1 MAAHAAAVQREHA
14 ARCTAAPGTVRTD
27 TRESGVKV
35 ALYTCDDP
43 NCVLYNRGQS
53 FDYSFSC
60 QRATSSIGVP
70 CRARELPATE
80 SARSQT
86 APTVAAGWGLERSG
100 SHEETAFA
108 PQEHETDYSSRDRET
123 EYASGDRSLPPPPP
137 PPAPEPERRGAS
149 ATVILLSLLLVLLI
163 GGGIG
168 AYAMRD
174 TLFGGSGSGADSP
187 ALIEERL
194 FATLL
199 RAAYARE
206 ISDKILSVNRQIEA
220 IRQRDEAS
228 SPAMAR
234 EIAEI
239 EARMQTN
246 EVERRAAFNDC
257 AAEVEQLGKKPADDI
272 DAAID
277 ALTRRLDSAGLK
289 RLKALLPV
297 IAAQVRDARA
307 GKANRDKWI
316 SQIEVASL

>member
-1 MAAHAAAVQREHA
+1 M
-14 ARCTAAPGTVRTD
+14 
-27 TRESGVKV
+27 

-60 QRATSSIGVP
+60 QRTTSSIGVP
-70 CRARELPATE
+70 CRARELPAAE
-80 SARSQT
+80 PSRSQT
-86 APTVAAGWGLERSG
+86 APTVAGGWGLERSG
-100 SHEETAFA
+100 SYEETAFA
-108 PQEHETDYSSRDRET
+108 PQERETEYSPRDRET
-123 EYASGDRSLPPPPP
+123 EYASGDRSPPPP
-137 PPAPEPERRGAS
+137 PPAPEPERRGSSTAI
-149 ATVILLSLLLVLLI
+149 ILLSLLVVLLI

-168 AYAMRD
+168 TYAMRD
-174 TLFGGSGSGADSP
+174 TLFGAGGSGADSP
-187 ALIEERL
+187 AMIEERL

-239 EARMQTN
+239 EARMQNN

-257 AAEVEQLGKKPADDI
+257 AAEVERLGKTPADDV
-272 DAAID
+272 DAAVD
-277 ALTRRLDSAGLK
+277 ALTKRLDGAGLK

-297 IAAQVRDARA
+297 IVGQIRDSRA
-307 GKANRDKWI
+307 GKADRDKWI